1 MFTDDYRASRGPDA
15 AIVMPSKPVPWTD
28 ADMAAIFARRA
39 INEGI
44 EGKSW
49 EWIRETARLAFSYA
63 RRALDA
69 QEQAERERDQ
79 AHAEEVRRGYR
90 VIEAVFGGER

>member
-1 MFTDDYRASRGPDA
+1 MFYEEQFSTAKVDV
-15 AIVMPSKPVPWTD
+15 AIVIPSKPVPWTD

-79 AHAEEVRRGYR
+79 AYAEEVRRGFQ
-90 VIEAVFGGER
+90 VIQAGFGGC